1 MYEMTV
7 GEDRAEGARV
17 RRSETPQR
25 RCIVSGDTLPRE
37 MLIRFVVGP
46 DDIVVPDL
54 SERLPGRGLWV
65 TGRHDMVSQA
75 CAKGAFR
82 RAARRAVTPLVGP
95 NGEDLAALVNAQLTQ
110 RCVEA
115 LGLARRA
122 GQLIVGFDQVRAALK
137 DLVSPAG
144 HVRGSA
150 VLLTAQDAADDG
162 RDKLKALADRMHE
175 SGAEVTQLA
184 LFDAKTLGRAIGRDQ
199 IVHALLETDTAG
211 KRPYA
216 AMWRLAVY
224 RGVIP
229 LVEELGGAELA
240 PADVVDTE

>member
-7 GEDRAEGARV
+7 GEDRAEGARA
-17 RRSETPQR
+17 RRNDAPLR

-54 SERLPGRGLWV
+54 AGRLPGRGMWLA
-65 TGRHDMVSQA
+65 GRHDIVAQA

-95 NGEDLAALVNAQLTQ
+95 NGENLAALVDAQLTQ
-110 RCVEA
+110 RCVDT

-137 DLVSPAG
+137 GMAATAG
-144 HVRGSA
+144 SAGNSA
-150 VLLTAQDAADDG
+150 VLLTAQDAAADG
-162 RDKLKALADRMHE
+162 SNKLKALANRVTE
-175 SGAEVTQLA
+175 IGSEVTQLT

-199 IVHALLETDTAG
+199 IVHALLKTDTAG
-211 KRPYA
+211 KRLHA
-216 AMWRLAVY
+216 ALLRLAIY
-224 RGVIP
+224 RGVTP
-229 LVEELGGAELA
+229 LVEVEGADFVSSNVL
-240 PADVVDTE
+240 DMD

>member
-1 MYEMTV
+1 MTV
-7 GEDRAEGARV
+7 GEDRAEGAHV
-17 RRSETPQR
+17 RRNDTPLR

-54 SERLPGRGLWV
+54 AGRLPGRGLWV
-65 TGRHDMVSQA
+65 AGRHEIVSQA

-95 NGEDLAALVNAQLTQ
+95 NDEDLATLIDAQLTQ

-137 DLVSPAG
+137 GMVAPTGIA
-144 HVRGSA
+144 RGSA
-150 VLLTAQDAADDG
+150 VLLTARDAAEDG
-162 RDKLKALADRMHE
+162 GNKLKALADRVTE
-175 SGAEVTQLA
+175 SGAVVTQLA

-199 IVHALLETDTAG
+199 VVHALLETDTAG
-211 KRPYA
+211 KQLYA
-216 AMWRLAVY
+216 AIWRLAIY
-224 RGVIP
+224 RGVAP
-229 LVEELGGAELA
+229 LVELGDAKLA
-240 PADVVDTE
+240 PADVVDMD